1 MKDKKEPD
9 KLQHDDLNDLK
20 LYIKRNKTQNKVLKK
35 IIEQSNSSTNKK

>member
-9 KLQHDDLNDLK
+9 KLPYDDLNDLK